1 MCQTLIACM
10 KMYLNFCFRC
20 QHIKLSLETPMLFW
34 LGNHVGHLP
43 LSTMR
48 QFQFLSLIPSCVVG
62 NMLISLP
69 RQLILCS
76 SSLRTKQISYSFSPS
91 PHPFI
96 SATNTWRHFLSR
108 SPMDCFHSLPL
119 LPGDVTDPHVF
130 LSPVDRH
137 FHHPI
142 TIVYLHFFLLVSGI

>member
-20 QHIKLSLETPMLFW
+20 QHIKLSLETPMLFC

-96 SATNTWRHFLSR
+96 SATNTWRHF
-108 SPMDCFHSLPL
+108 HSLPL
-119 LPGDVTDPHVF
+119 LPGDVTDPHAF
-130 LSPVDRH
+130 LSPIDRH

-142 TIVYLHFFLLVSGI
+142 TIVYLSVSGI